1 MKTPLYT
8 QDQDQLKQLNT
19 KELEKAIEKYPY
31 AHNLYM
37 LRSLST
43 EWQNQP
49 RNPNEFHDN
58 ALMVPDRIQLKQL
71 HEAIAGYSIHAEP
84 VDGIDLNDSETA
96 EDETENENEED
107 ADIMSQSAEQASD
120 SDVQS
125 NTSFVVSEEST
136 LNLSNY
142 SEMNPEQILGRV
154 ELSTYSNWLHSLQS
168 EEPKVETKLTNEWEG
183 LQERILAQIK
193 DEPFAKQVPISSERM
208 NYEALED
215 GIVTETLAKL
225 MESQGKISKA
235 IQIYERLRLTLPE
248 KSTYFADKIETL
260 KAKR

>member
-8 QDQDQLKQLNT
+8 QDQDRLKQLNS
-19 KELEKAIEKYPY
+19 KELERAIENYPY

-37 LRSLST
+37 LRSLAT

-71 HEAIAGYSIHAEP
+71 HEAIATYTGK
-84 VDGIDLNDSETA
+84 SEV
-96 EDETENENEED
+96 NEEAPQED
-107 ADIMSQSAEQASD
+107 TETPGDDLDEDTDNITHIAEQASD

-125 NTSFVVSEEST
+125 DSSFILTEEPIVSVSE
-136 LNLSNY
+136 N
-142 SEMNPEQILGRV
+142 SELNPEHILGKV
-154 ELSTYSNWLHSLQS
+154 ELSTYSNWLHSLQGG
-168 EEPKVETKLTNEWEG
+168 EKKVESLLTNEWEG

-193 DEPFAKQVPISSERM
+193 DEPYAKQVPMSSEKVK
-208 NYEALED
+208 YDAPED

-235 IQIYERLRLTLPE
+235 IQIYERLSLTLPE
-248 KSTYFADKIETL
+248 KSAYFADKIETL